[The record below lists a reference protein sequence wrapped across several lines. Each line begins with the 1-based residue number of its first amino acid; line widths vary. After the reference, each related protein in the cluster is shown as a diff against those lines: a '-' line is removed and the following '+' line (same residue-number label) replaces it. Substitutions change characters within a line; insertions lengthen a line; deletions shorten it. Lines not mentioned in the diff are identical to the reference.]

1 MGSNKLLM
9 KPSERK
15 AGRKAPP
22 QIRVF
27 VDFDGTI
34 ALEDTT
40 DVILERFAEPEWRVI
55 EAEWLAG
62 RIGSRECMA
71 RQVDL
76 IRAVPHEIDDLIEDI
91 PLDPHFLAFS
101 ASCRDNGI
109 PLTVVSDGLDR
120 VVTKMLAR
128 VGANVPVRANRLEWR
143 GKNRWRLAFPF
154 ASEAC
159 RSAAGHCK
167 CSALDK
173 EPGASRILV
182 GDGRSD
188 FCAAETADLVIAKGA
203 LAEHCH
209 STGLSYLVFGNFAG
223 AMTMLSEWLAALEEL
238 PELNRL
244 ADASHASPAA

>member
-1 MGSNKLLM
+1 LLI
-9 KPSERK
+9 KTKKCHS
-15 AGRKAPP
+15 ARKAPP
-22 QIRVF
+22 QIRMF

-40 DVILERFAEPEWRVI
+40 DVILERFAEPEWRIV

-62 RIGSRECMA
+62 RIGSRECLA

-76 IRAVPHEIDDLIEDI
+76 IRAFPYEIDDLVEGI

-101 ASCRDNGI
+101 AMCQDNAI
-109 PLTVVSDGLDR
+109 PVTVVSDGLDR
-120 VVTKMLAR
+120 VVMNMLAR
-128 VGANVPVRANRLEWR
+128 GGLRVPVRANRLEWR
-143 GKNRWRLAFPF
+143 GKDRWRLAFPF
-154 ASEAC
+154 GSDAC

-167 CSALDK
+167 CSALDR
-173 EPGASRILV
+173 EPGSLRILV

-209 STGLSYLVFGNFAG
+209 GKGLACLVFGNFAG
-223 AMTMLSEWLAALEEL
+223 AMTMLADWLAGLEAL
-238 PELNRL
+238 PELNRF
-244 ADASHASPAA
+244 AEPTHASPAA